1 MPSRDECDGF
11 RHERGVVG
19 TSCTFWKSDAAS
31 PIRAGP
37 DAWSSRVL
45 FNWLAPH
52 GYIMAL
58 LDGSEQPAPHS
69 ARRPAAATITLYPG
83 EPGPI
88 ARRGLDQHEEDVS
101 LNI

>member
-69 ARRPAAATITLYPG
+69 AATSSSNNNIIPRGTRPY
-83 EPGPI
+83 
-88 ARRGLDQHEEDVS
+88 S
-101 LNI
+101 